1 MDIKTIGYQA
11 SGISLKNLNTV
22 NLPSSSVV
30 LFDKQ
35 FAINSKLR
43 AMYIDKLAHGS
54 ASNVPFS
61 GIKLHNLLDEL
72 TKAENRIK

>member
-1 MDIKTIGYQA
+1 MGARKKDTSAKIKRQ
-11 SGISLKNLNTV
+11 LK
-22 NLPSSSVV
+22 
-30 LFDKQ
+30 
-35 FAINSKLR
+35 AINSKLR